1 MAEHIFLISV
11 FYLAVAITLG
21 QLIGLAGEDGVG
33 FDFVGGA
40 FLWPLMLCA
49 LILYGIYSLVK
60 AVVRNSEL
68 LYSVWLGFK

>member
-11 FYLAVAITLG
+11 FYLTGALTLG
-21 QLIGLAGEDGVG
+21 QLIGLAGEDVFG

-49 LILYGIYSLVK
+49 LILYGIYSLIR
-60 AVVRNSEL
+60 AVVRKFRIK
-68 LYSVWLGFK
+68 VG